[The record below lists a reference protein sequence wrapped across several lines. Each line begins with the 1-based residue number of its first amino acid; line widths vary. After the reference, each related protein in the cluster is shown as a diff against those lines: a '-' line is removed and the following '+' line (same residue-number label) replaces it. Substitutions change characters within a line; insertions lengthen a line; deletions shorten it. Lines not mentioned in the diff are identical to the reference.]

1 MVIRFWP
8 GKLDAKPDAL
18 TRRWDVYPKEGDTGY
33 AKVNLQNLRPVFT
46 QEQLAISL
54 RATYLEVPVLCAVEL
69 MDVERLHN
77 DILSTLPSDP
87 IAKVRL
93 SDKTDSRWS
102 VNEAGFLRLDN
113 CIYVPDSDDLH
124 LRVL

>member
-1 MVIRFWP
+1 M
-8 GKLDAKPDAL
+8 
-18 TRRWDVYPKEGDTGY
+18 
-33 AKVNLQNLRPVFT
+33 FT

-54 RATYLEVPVLCAVEL
+54 RATYLEVLVLCAVEL

-77 DILSTLPSDP
+77 DILSAPSSDP
-87 IAKVRL
+87 IAKVQL

-102 VNEAGFLRLDN
+102 VNEAGFLCLDN
-113 CIYVPDSDDLH
+113 HTYVPDSDDLR